1 MNKFVVLTSILALLA
16 ASSVYFNQD
25 QSLGLNSDIPS
36 EIVVAFDQWKL
47 NQKRL
52 YSTPQEQS
60 HRLRVFYDNY
70 KLVEEVN
77 AKNLSYTFGLN
88 AFSDLSDEE
97 FNAKYLQKPERVD
110 TPSNESLAA
119 ENVQQI
125 FSEKLGQQ
133 TKDFNWCSKSGTCS
147 AVRDQKGC
155 AAGYAFAAAKGIEY
169 PNNIRGRSSAKWLS
183 PQELVDCSA
192 NFGNQACNGGY
203 PSYAMKYAMQ
213 YGLNFDA
220 NYPYKGFQ
228 QTCKGTSGL
237 FPPGNFL

>member
-88 AFSDLSDEE
+88 AFSDMSSEE
-97 FNAKYLQKPERVD
+97 FNAKYLQKPVRV
-110 TPSNESLAA
+110 
-119 ENVQQI
+119 ENVAKGLGSG
-125 FSEKLGQQ
+125 FERSLGQGGF
-133 TKDFNWCSKSGTCS
+133 DNNWCQKGYCS
-147 AVRDQKGC
+147 AVR
-155 AAGYAFAAAKGIEY
+155 
-169 PNNIRGRSSAKWLS
+169 L
-183 PQELVDCSA
+183 
-192 NFGNQACNGGY
+192 
-203 PSYAMKYAMQ
+203 
-213 YGLNFDA
+213 
-220 NYPYKGFQ
+220 
-228 QTCKGTSGL
+228 
-237 FPPGNFL
+237 